1 MVVVKSTGCH
11 RLKVLL
17 LFDIVGQV
25 LEGNPSFV
33 YTTTITITIMS
44 VKIMIVFIV
53 RGTYG
58 NPVFV
63 RCPAGA
69 GRHAL
74 AAGINNSFLIFPLF
88 YITL

>member
-1 MVVVKSTGCH
+1 MNVK
-11 RLKVLL
+11 
-17 LFDIVGQV
+17 
-25 LEGNPSFV
+25 
-33 YTTTITITIMS
+33 ITIA
-44 VKIMIVFIV
+44 FIV

-74 AAGINNSFLIFPLF
+74 ATGINNSFLIFPLF

>member
-44 VKIMIVFIV
+44 VKIMIVFIL

-63 RCPAGA
+63 RAHWRRRN
-69 GRHAL
+69 GRKVFVR
-74 AAGINNSFLIFPLF
+74 G
-88 YITL
+88 YWRCR